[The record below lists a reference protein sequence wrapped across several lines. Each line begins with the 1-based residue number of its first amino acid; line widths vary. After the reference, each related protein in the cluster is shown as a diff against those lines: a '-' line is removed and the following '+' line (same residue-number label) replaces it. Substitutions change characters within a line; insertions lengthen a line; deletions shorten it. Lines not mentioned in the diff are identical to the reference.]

1 MKLHHYIL
9 VGTIGTIL
17 IVLLSIRSERQS
29 AEPESKTKRSKPL
42 WEVQEP
48 KAEPSN
54 EALGELMPE
63 QHPVHQV
70 FTPEQIA
77 ELEAAAQVILDEAAR
92 IRAERSEHEKYLE
105 SRSEWRL
112 NFPFDIKY
120 HPTITF
126 DPEVLDPPVDEF
138 GWPIENERY
147 KEMQKLVKEHGFLY
161 DFHINTLR
169 YTPEFEQMHY
179 ILLDA
184 GLEPDPIRWGQIF
197 TTLQGYHD
205 IMQADP
211 NQDAGNMLEEEYSVG
226 DMQEVYW
233 ESIVSHMTYD
243 RKGGKGFDLDVIPRE
258 HAEDARER
266 LINEIPAEGFLKMD
280 GGAMFAYHHQHEE
293 ELKAGD
299 KLMIP

>member
-9 VGTIGTIL
+9 AGTIGTIL

-29 AEPESKTKRSKPL
+29 AETKAETKRSKPL

-48 KAEPSN
+48 KADPPSG
-54 EALGELMPE
+54 ALQELMPE

-70 FTPEQIA
+70 FTPEQIE

-126 DPEVLDPPVDEF
+126 DPEILNPPVDEF
-138 GWPIENERY
+138 GWPIVDERY
-147 KEMQKLVKEHGFLY
+147 KEMRKLVKEHGFLY

-184 GLEPDPIRWGQIF
+184 GL
-197 TTLQGYHD
+197 
-205 IMQADP
+205 
-211 NQDAGNMLEEEYSVG
+211 
-226 DMQEVYW
+226 
-233 ESIVSHMTYD
+233 
-243 RKGGKGFDLDVIPRE
+243 
-258 HAEDARER
+258 
-266 LINEIPAEGFLKMD
+266 
-280 GGAMFAYHHQHEE
+280 
-293 ELKAGD
+293 
-299 KLMIP
+299 